1 MLRYVAVC
9 CGVFSFGLYMPK
21 SFCVK
26 VRVSVPQGLGYIEFT
41 NPLKQSVDKG
51 IDEED
56 KQKKEKQK

>member
-1 MLRYVAVC
+1 
-9 CGVFSFGLYMPK
+9 MPK